1 MPAAD
6 LRRMH
11 ETVSGQFLPFD
22 RRMAGPHVTY

>member
-1 MPAAD
+1 MPAAN

-22 RRMAGPHVTY
+22 RRIAGPHVTY